1 LNRDP
6 SVIGK
11 HVRLG
16 SFIDSRSATVVGVLE
31 PCVPY
36 PQDTDIISNIVT
48 SSHHLSATMVTA
60 RLHRMTVLFARLPAG
75 ADLKTARAELESV
88 YQTMKREHPE
98 AYPAHADFHVSAVPL
113 RDELTSGART
123 ILLVLMAAS
132 VLLFVIACSNVANLI
147 LARSVRREDELRIRA
162 ALGASSTDLR
172 RALLAESLLLCVGG
186 AIIGLYIAKPMTAV
200 LARYISRFS
209 IRALDLTI
217 DPSMTWVGAGLAVA
231 SAVLL
236 AFVPRLPSSGS
247 TLAFALAGSGLR
259 LTGTTNRKLK
269 VFALVQ
275 IAASFVLVAAAAA
288 TVNTLLSLASARSRF
303 DTRQILAINVPVMRE
318 GRTTAQVVDYYREA
332 MRQIR
337 ELPGAVNVAV
347 GPVPWRDADDFALE
361 ISPDGQ
367 APVAGEKPPR
377 ALYEVVSPGFFATLS
392 MPVLEGRDFTDA
404 DRNSADP
411 VALVSESL
419 ARQMFPKGNALNHY
433 VAWTDPGL
441 QFAPGGRPKPR
452 RIIGIVPDVNN
463 QSLAPTP
470 QMTVYHSFDQE
481 QTFLPGRL
489 LVQTR
494 SDPYALVQPI
504 RRILRTLSA
513 DQPIERANT
522 LEDIRAEV
530 LSPEKLN
537 VMVSGVFAG
546 VALLVALVGVAGV
559 LTFSVSART
568 REFGIRLALGSNPR
582 HLLLRVMSEGAAM
595 AVGGLA
601 LGLVCGFALARV
613 AAAFVGGLK
622 MPGLLPLVGS
632 AVVLLVAAVT
642 AAAIPAARA
651 ARVDVIQALRSE

>member
-1 LNRDP
+1 
-6 SVIGK
+6 
-11 HVRLG
+11 
-16 SFIDSRSATVVGVLE
+16 
-31 PCVPY
+31 
-36 PQDTDIISNIVT
+36 
-48 SSHHLSATMVTA
+48 
-60 RLHRMTVLFARLPAG
+60 
-75 ADLKTARAELESV
+75 
-88 YQTMKREHPE
+88 
-98 AYPAHADFHVSAVPL
+98 
-113 RDELTSGART
+113 
-123 ILLVLMAAS
+123 
-132 VLLFVIACSNVANLI
+132 
-147 LARSVRREDELRIRA
+147 
-162 ALGASSTDLR
+162 
-172 RALLAESLLLCVGG
+172 
-186 AIIGLYIAKPMTAV
+186 
-200 LARYISRFS
+200 
-209 IRALDLTI
+209 
-217 DPSMTWVGAGLAVA
+217 
-231 SAVLL
+231 
-236 AFVPRLPSSGS
+236 
-247 TLAFALAGSGLR
+247 LR

-288 TVNTLLSLASARSRF
+288 TVNTLLSLASVRSRF

-337 ELPGAVNVAV
+337 ELPGVVNVAV

-361 ISPDGQ
+361 FSADGQ
-367 APVAGEKPPR
+367 APTAGEKPPR
-377 ALYEVVSPGFFATLS
+377 ATYEVVSPGFFATLS
-392 MPVLEGRDFTDA
+392 MPVIEGRDFTDA
-404 DRNSADP
+404 DRNSADL
-411 VALVSESL
+411 VALVSESV

-463 QSLAPTP
+463 QNLASTP

-489 LVQTR
+489 LVQTH

-504 RRILRTLSA
+504 SRILRTLSA

-632 AVVLLVAAVT
+632 AVVLLVAAVI